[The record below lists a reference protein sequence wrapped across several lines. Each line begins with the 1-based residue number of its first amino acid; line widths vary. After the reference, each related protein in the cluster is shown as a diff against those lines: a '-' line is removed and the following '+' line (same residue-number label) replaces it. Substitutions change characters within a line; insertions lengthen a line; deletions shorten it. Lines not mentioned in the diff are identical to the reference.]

1 MVFSGKYKSVTKI
14 IVPIP
19 LMAVARRE
27 VKAAA
32 AAGSKLAPATKARI
46 RPFKKS
52 VNSLTKTP
60 DDTATVTNRVY
71 RGKIGVKPYIQSE
84 LLKRLRRY
92 LEIR

>member
-60 DDTATVTNRVY
+60 DDTATVTN
-71 RGKIGVKPYIQSE
+71 QSLSGE
-84 LLKRLRRY
+84 NRCKALY
-92 LEIR
+92 TI